1 MKNDKIFI
9 SKEEIIVESE
19 IISYKKRGRKKR
31 MELTDQIY
39 YDALEDIDSNVKFF
53 AIYNGHGVRGM
64 FLAEYLKKD
73 IKKIN

>member
-1 MKNDKIFI
+1 
-9 SKEEIIVESE
+9 
-19 IISYKKRGRKKR
+19 
-31 MELTDQIY
+31 MELTDQIV
-39 YDALEDIDSNVKFF
+39 YDALEDIASHVKFF

>member
-1 MKNDKIFI
+1 M
-9 SKEEIIVESE
+9 EQIIIESE
-19 IISYKKRGRKKR
+19 IINYQRKGRKRR

-39 YDALEDIDSNVKFF
+39 YYALEDIDPNVKFF